1 MKPPPL
7 LLRIDMKYALLIFA
21 GLLSLTTAAF
31 AAETASP
38 HEGARSSKTA
48 NERALFY
55 FPESTDFR
63 TQWIEKGPGEQNWP
77 FTEKSGCLMCAWL
90 LGEPAVYFVPDTPEF
105 LAENSTDFPILILA
119 VHPLEILLSNAG
131 HNNQFVP
138 MATIEEKI
146 KRLAPFVAMGHA
158 LCNQPRGGQIG
169 PAEL

>member
-1 MKPPPL
+1 M
-7 LLRIDMKYALLIFA
+7 RFDMMKYAIAFLLGFLATTLCVFA
-21 GLLSLTTAAF
+21 SDTPLPDGS
-31 AAETASP
+31 E
-38 HEGARSSKTA
+38 RSRELA

-63 TQWIEKGPGEQNWP
+63 TQWIARGPGEQNWP

-105 LAENSTDFPILILA
+105 LAENSEDFPILILA